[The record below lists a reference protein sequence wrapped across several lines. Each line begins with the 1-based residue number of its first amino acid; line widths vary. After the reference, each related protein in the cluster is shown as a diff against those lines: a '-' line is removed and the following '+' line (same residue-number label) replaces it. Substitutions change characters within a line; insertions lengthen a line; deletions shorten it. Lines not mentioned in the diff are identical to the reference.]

1 MRREHNAASSGG
13 GDEDLYK
20 YLPLN
25 GDFIDRTNGA
35 DESLYFDSI
44 TVYAWHSDP
53 ADSSRQCLM
62 YSGNGYNVHLPF
74 FYRKVNESTL
84 NYLTPAYT
92 PQFTQAKKYL
102 PLLGKTVEFWWY
114 PTSQSGK
121 VYILEGCDS
130 LISQATSGLYGYD
143 LYRYGTA
150 LYIYAKGRL
159 NNVDKRQQYTLGSF
173 TNGQWYRITLS
184 YKDNGDSTYTATYKM
199 YNASSTLLLNSDT
212 LGLPPAPHGENNSIV
227 TNSRSPCFFTSHY
240 SYHGAGVNK
249 YDYLKE
255 FKIYNDLL

>member
-25 GDFIDRTNGA
+25 GDFIDQVDGVDDSA
-35 DESLYFDSI
+35 YYDSL
-44 TVYAWHSDP
+44 TVYTWYSDP
-53 ADSSRQCLM
+53 TDSSRKCLKH
-62 YSGNGYNVHLPF
+62 SNGGYNKGFP
-74 FYRKVNESTL
+74 TL
-84 NYLTPAYT
+84 FKKLVGSNFCWLIPANTPN
-92 PQFTQAKKYL
+92 FTQLKNFL

-130 LISQATSGLYGYD
+130 LISQTTSGLYGYD
-143 LYRYGTA
+143 LYRYGTT

-159 NNVDKRQQYTLGSF
+159 NNADKRQQYTLGSF
-173 TNGQWYRITLS
+173 TNGQWYRITVS
-184 YKDNGDSTYTATYKM
+184 YKDNGDSTYTATCKM
-199 YNASSTLLLNSDT
+199 YNASGTLLLNSDT

-227 TNSRSPCFFTSHY
+227 TGSRVLLFFSSHY
-240 SYHGAGVNK
+240 SYYGVGVNK